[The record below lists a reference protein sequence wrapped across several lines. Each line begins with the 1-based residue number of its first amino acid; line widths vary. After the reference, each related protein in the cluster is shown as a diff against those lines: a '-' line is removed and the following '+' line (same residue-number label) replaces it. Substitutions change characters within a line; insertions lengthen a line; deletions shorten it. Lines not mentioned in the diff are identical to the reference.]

1 MMRLGSSS
9 SVEFIK
15 ILNKKNEKI
24 QELFLKKM
32 NDATRTVT
40 VKGMLGDGTIRDQET
55 FDPMLVQEFFKKTVN
70 NLQDWDSQDIT
81 TTNNED
87 LRRIFSKFESKEDNY
102 IISGHMSIQFHVLL
116 YYKPDNKV
124 IEYQKELSQ
133 IIDKTKNTETKLADE
148 SEHHIIEKL
157 KQLGHKDLEHK
168 DLFEVFYENDELR
181 EKIYH
186 EIDDL
191 SDVDVQVLLKRK
203 KQLFD
208 ELDNLLMECYQTS
221 AVLID
226 DSKLVT
232 GEEGFLFSL
241 DLEHVKNNVKEGM
254 FDSKK
259 ISEQVKNKLL
269 NRLDEITNILNM

>member
-1 MMRLGSSS
+1 MRLGTNSSG
-9 SVEFIK
+9 EFIQ

-32 NDATRTVT
+32 KEATRTVT
-40 VKGMLGDGTIRDQET
+40 IKGLLGDGTLPDQIT
-55 FDPMLVQEFFKKTVN
+55 FDPMLVQEFFKKIVN
-70 NLQDWDSQDIT
+70 NLQNWASQDIT
-81 TTNNED
+81 ITNNED
-87 LRRIFSKFESKEDNY
+87 LRRIFVKFETREDNY

-148 SEHHIIEKL
+148 SEQFVIEKL
-157 KQLGHKDLEHK
+157 KALGYTDLKHEE
-168 DLFEVFYENDELR
+168 LFKVFYENDELR
-181 EKIYH
+181 EKIYR
-186 EIDDL
+186 EIDEL
-191 SDVDVQVLLKRK
+191 SDVDVQELLKRK

-208 ELDNLLMECYQTS
+208 GLDNLLMECYQTS

-232 GEEGFLFSL
+232 GEEGFLFSF
-241 DLEHVKNNVKEGM
+241 DLEHVKNKVKEGM

-269 NRLDEITNILNM
+269 DKLDEIIKIMNM

>member
-1 MMRLGSSS
+1 MRLGSNSS
-9 SVEFIK
+9 EEFIQ

-32 NDATRTVT
+32 NEATRTVT
-40 VKGMLGDGTIRDQET
+40 VKGMLGDGTIRDQTT
-55 FDPMLVQEFFKKTVN
+55 FDPMLVQEFFKKTIN
-70 NLQDWDSQDIT
+70 NLQDWASQDIT
-81 TTNNED
+81 ITNNDD
-87 LRRIFSKFESKEDNY
+87 LRRIFVKFESKEDNY
-102 IISGHMSIQFHVLL
+102 IISGHASIQFHVLL

-133 IIDKTKNTETKLADE
+133 IIDKTKNIESKLADD
-148 SEHHIIEKL
+148 SEQYIIEKL
-157 KQLGHKDLEHK
+157 KKLGYTDLEHK
-168 DLFEVFYENDELR
+168 DLFKIFYENDELR

-186 EIDDL
+186 EIDEL
-191 SDVDVQVLLKRK
+191 SDVDVKELLNRK

-221 AVLID
+221 EVLID

-232 GEEGFLFSL
+232 GEEGFLFTL

-269 NRLDEITNILNM
+269 NRLDEIINILNL